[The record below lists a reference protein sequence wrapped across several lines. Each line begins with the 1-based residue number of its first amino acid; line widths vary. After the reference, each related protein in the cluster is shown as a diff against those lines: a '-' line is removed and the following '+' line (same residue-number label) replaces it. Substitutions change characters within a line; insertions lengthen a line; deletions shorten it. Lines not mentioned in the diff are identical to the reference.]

1 MSTERLITVLEEIRD
16 QQKQQIANYERALGM
31 QDESMALQRRWRRT
45 FLALIIMP
53 WVLVLSLLIIIFLPS
68 ALGVLNCSAG

>member
-16 QQKQQIANYERALGM
+16 QQRQQIADYERALNM
-31 QDESMALQRRWRRT
+31 QDEAMALQKRWRRV

-53 WVLVLSLLIIIFLPS
+53 WVLVLSLLLIIFLPS
-68 ALGVLNCSAG
+68 ALCALG

>member
-16 QQKQQIANYERALGM
+16 QQKQQIADYERALNM
-31 QDESMALQRRWRRT
+31 QDEAMVLQKRWRRV

-53 WVLVLSLLIIIFLPS
+53 WVLVLSLLLIIFLPS
-68 ALGVLNCSAG
+68 ALCALG